1 MIVKNESAIITRL
14 FDSIV
19 SIIDTYCICDTGS
32 TDNTVNI
39 IEEYFNSKGIKGKI
53 IKEPF
58 KNFEYNRTISIQ
70 QCVGLSDYILLLDA
84 DMTLTINNFNK
95 DDLDADVYSII
106 QGSANFY
113 YYNVRIV
120 RNVPDIKYK
129 GVTHEYIDFPNIRTK
144 KDIKKEDM
152 FINDIGDGGAKSDK
166 YERDIRLLLEGIKNE
181 PNNVRYY
188 FYLANSYYCI
198 GDLNNAIKY
207 YIERT
212 KIGGWIQEVWYS
224 YYRIGLSY
232 NILKQYDKAIYYWLE
247 GYNVYP
253 DRLENIY
260 EIVHHYRIK
269 GNHMLALQFYNIAM
283 TIVNNKN
290 INIDEHLFLDY
301 TVYNY
306 KIYEEYLIFSYYCKN
321 ISRDTYKQLY
331 IKLLNNKL
339 VPQSLFSNILL
350 NHKFYADNLEPKL
363 KKINVNINNVYELSL
378 GNIAP
383 SIYSLNSSTP
393 STYSLNSSTSSIY
406 SLNSSTSSTYSLNSS
421 TPSIYSLNSST
432 PSIYSLNSSTPSIY
446 SLNSSTPSIYSLE
459 NNLYVNVRYISYS
472 IDSEGNYINKDKIIT
487 VNKMMIFSYDELN
500 NNICDTNYKE
510 FILKY
515 DTTYDDYYIGLED
528 IRLFKYNDEL
538 WFNAN
543 RMVNGRLCIEHG
555 KIDLLKECVISSFLD
570 YDGATTNTEK
580 NWITFIKNNEKYQIY
595 KWHPLTICS
604 YPQSPLSSNNT
615 TKIEDYKK
623 IETPRLFSIIR
634 GSTNGV
640 TIYGEKGAGE
650 IWFICHLVSYESR
663 RYYYHIIIVLDEESL
678 TLKRYSNIFT
688 ITYKPVEY
696 ILGFTYDSKNK
707 NFFISYSI
715 MDKTSEIAMI
725 SYDDLESFFPT
736 SNDVY

>member
-1 MIVKNESAIITRL
+1 MGKTLCLNMIVKNESAIITRL
-14 FDSIV
+14 FDSII

-39 IEEYFNSKGIKGKI
+39 IEEYFNNKGIKGKI

-58 KNFEYNRTISIQ
+58 KNFEYNRTVSIQ
-70 QCVGLSDYILLLDA
+70 HCIGLSDYILLLDA

-95 DDLDADVYSII
+95 DDLNADVYSII
-106 QGSANFY
+106 QGSADFY

-120 RNVPDIKYK
+120 KNVPGISYK
-129 GVTHEYIDFPNIRTK
+129 GVTHEYIDFPNLRTK

-166 YERDIRLLLEGIKNE
+166 YVRDIRLLLEGIKNE

-188 FYLANSYYCI
+188 FYLANSYYCV

-207 YIERT
+207 YTERT

-224 YYRIGLSY
+224 FYRIGLSY
-232 NILKQYDKAIYYWLE
+232 SRLKQYDKAIYYWLE
-247 GYNVYP
+247 GYNCYP

-260 EIVHHYRIK
+260 EIVHHYRVN

-283 TIVNNKN
+283 TIINNKN

-301 TVYNY
+301 SIYNY
-306 KIYEEYLIFSYYCKN
+306 KIYEEYLIFSYYCN
-321 ISRDTYKQLY
+321 NLSRDTYNQLY

-339 VPQSLFSNILL
+339 VPQILFSNILL
-350 NHKFYADNLEPKL
+350 NHKFYAKSLEPKL
-363 KKINVNINNVYELSL
+363 KKVNVNINNVHELSL
-378 GNIAP
+378 DNIR
-383 SIYSLNSSTP
+383 
-393 STYSLNSSTSSIY
+393 TYSLI
-406 SLNSSTSSTYSLNSS
+406 SS
-421 TPSIYSLNSST
+421 TPSICF
-432 PSIYSLNSSTPSIY
+432 
-446 SLNSSTPSIYSLE
+446 LE

-472 IDSEGNYINKDKIIT
+472 INLEGNYINKDKIIT
-487 VNKMMIFSYDELN
+487 VNKMMVFNYDELDGSIC
-500 NNICDTNYKE
+500 NIHHKE
-510 FILKY
+510 FIINY

-528 IRLFKYNDEL
+528 IRLFNYNNEL

-543 RMVNGRLCIEHG
+543 RMVNNKMCIEHG
-555 KIDLLKECVISSFLD
+555 KIDLSKECTISSFLD
-570 YDGATTNTEK
+570 YDGASGNTEK

-604 YPQSPLSSNNT
+604 YPPSTDKNT
-615 TKIEDYKK
+615 TKIENYKK

-640 TIYGEKGAGE
+640 TIYKGHEGE

-663 RYYYHIIIVLDEESL
+663 RYYYHIIVVLDEESL

-688 ITYKPVEY
+688 INKKPVEY
-696 ILGFTYDSKNK
+696 ILGFTYDSANK

-725 SYDDLESFFPT
+725 SYEDLESFFPT
-736 SNDVY
+736 FNDAN